1 MEVYIHTKIISFLI
15 RLELNLINII
25 QIKITIFY
33 KIKVEKLFLK
43 ATYSTS
49 FFCFFFF
56 KNSLLNTLIFIKF
69 LKNIFYPLN

>member
-49 FFCFFFF
+49 FFFS
-56 KNSLLNTLIFIKF
+56 KIS
-69 LKNIFYPLN
+69 Y